1 MVPLDVSDL
10 VLLSRMCLSEGS
22 ADGEGLLMLVFCG
35 VGEMLHRMRTIN
47 RGLYR
52 AALSGSACWS
62 TVVGELRVM
71 VIGAGWEGEWIGVSV
86 V

>member
-1 MVPLDVSDL
+1 V
-10 VLLSRMCLSEGS
+10 
-22 ADGEGLLMLVFCG
+22 DGEGLLMLVFCC
-35 VGEMLHRMRTIN
+35 VGGMLRWMRTIN
-47 RGLYR
+47 RGLDR

-62 TVVGELRVM
+62 TVGELRVM